1 MAERAGGK
9 VESVEKY
16 WLEAG
21 QAGMLSLER
30 DWMKTWPCK
39 LSYTNTGEKREAR
52 RRTRLELFS
61 DNDRV
66 LASSSFNKIIVKT
79 STTRHRL
86 LVVDMETGQTMYQV
100 PIDMLVDHVVL
111 FDGRIILLNANNLL
125 LSVVLDY
132 D

>member
-1 MAERAGGK
+1 M
-9 VESVEKY
+9 
-16 WLEAG
+16 
-21 QAGMLSLER
+21 
-30 DWMKTWPCK
+30 
-39 LSYTNTGEKREAR
+39 
-52 RRTRLELFS
+52 
-61 DNDRV
+61 
-66 LASSSFNKIIVKT
+66 

-86 LVVDMETGQTMYQV
+86 LVVDMEMGQTMYQV

>member
-1 MAERAGGK
+1 M
-9 VESVEKY
+9 EKY

-39 LSYTNTGEKREAR
+39 LSYTNTGERREAGGE
-52 RRTRLELFS
+52 LENLFS

-66 LASSSFNKIIVKT
+66 LASSSFNKIIVKM

>member
-1 MAERAGGK
+1 M
-9 VESVEKY
+9 EKY

-39 LSYTNTGEKREAR
+39 LSYTNTGERREAR

-86 LVVDMETGQTMYQV
+86 LVVDMEMGQTMYQV

>member
-1 MAERAGGK
+1 MARNKTRLHFPNCESPSLLILLESLSAVGEFSSSSFSISEDCLIFAERAGGK

-52 RRTRLELFS
+52 GRSREP
-61 DNDRV
+61 
-66 LASSSFNKIIVKT
+66 
-79 STTRHRL
+79 L
-86 LVVDMETGQTMYQV
+86 L
-100 PIDMLVDHVVL
+100 
-111 FDGRIILLNANNLL
+111 R
-125 LSVVLDY
+125 
-132 D
+132 